1 MMHGVARFGYG
12 AFSSDARMVRPIF
25 VHGTPSCVDGEMGW
39 DIYMAV
45 LGWHLFYLADEYFGK
60 LAPIKLC

>member
-1 MMHGVARFGYG
+1 MALHGLA
-12 AFSSDARMVRPIF
+12 MVLFHP
-25 VHGTPSCVDGEMGW
+25 TPGWCGQYLYMEHRECVDGEMGW